1 MRGLLS
7 VCLPIQFTLREPHP
21 LAGSAENRIRWQGVG
36 AAAMPEFSEL
46 RVLNCRSTCV
56 RKNG

>member
-1 MRGLLS
+1 LSIRLL
-7 VCLPIQFTLREPHP
+7 IQFTLREPHP